1 MAAEEFLDKYG
12 KQATELGL
20 PFGREDMLGWM
31 ADSSLSAQE
40 LDTLSAFLSA
50 MVRKKDETAVCTLK
64 RLSRIP
70 QKSPLTFGNFNM
82 DLLNEHAKR
91 QVRALQSLSFVSSKR
106 NVIMVGP
113 PGTGKTH
120 LAMAI
125 GNECCRNKIKTYF
138 VKMDELKDKFHEAL
152 VRGTAGRLLN
162 GLAKHSCLIIDEVG
176 YCRFNH
182 DETLLFFQLVDR
194 ISTKESGSIIL
205 TSNKDLSKW
214 SDLFDEEDALE
225 CSIDRLWDKAICMTF
240 SGQSHRGSNRELIDL
255 NFMNLR

>member
-1 MAAEEFLDKYG
+1 MTAEEFLDKYG

-125 GNECCRNKIKTYF
+125 GNECCRNKIKMNIT
-138 VKMDELKDKFHEAL
+138 VRRSRLSGVARATCPDKRSHLKITFH
-152 VRGTAGRLLN
+152 RRWT
-162 GLAKHSCLIIDEVG
+162 
-176 YCRFNH
+176 
-182 DETLLFFQLVDR
+182 
-194 ISTKESGSIIL
+194 
-205 TSNKDLSKW
+205 
-214 SDLFDEEDALE
+214 
-225 CSIDRLWDKAICMTF
+225 
-240 SGQSHRGSNRELIDL
+240 
-255 NFMNLR
+255 